1 MKKYAFILTTLLICC
16 AITFNAQEVNVFG
29 TITLNGDYD
38 TDTIYV
44 GLYQVSNPR
53 PGRPLPNPYYFSA
66 STDSIFSFKVQPGKY
81 IIGAMA
87 FGYLQRSRFQ
97 IFIPPNISNYEIKI
111 TLQPQYIAVGISDI
125 QNVKLRGDY
134 TLGKNDNQV
143 SLTKEGDIW
152 KLKDLPNTLKQGQ
165 RYRFT
170 VNGQPTIDLLNKKV
184 IPIKN
189 WMLFNNIY
197 VGNELIFNPFLYNK
211 SKTPNTI
218 EVNGFEL
225 NEQFQQ
231 LVKDINEF
239 ENKQNSQLKKI
250 YSGSRPPMKNIID
263 SIGKSMF
270 IKLAEIEQTYDPIF
284 SQLFVE
290 KQLKLSGIKYAA
302 LDFPDKA
309 ALEEGK
315 DESLKTFYMSD
326 QFGDFFKGQLDLIQ
340 QLDPNSYLLSGDF
353 LMNIISLQQSLD
365 ACHELCQKFNLSKK
379 YFDEFL
385 QDFIN
390 DSPNEKLCC
399 DLLFRLAVMNSY
411 RNEAKAKTFINILK
425 TDYPYKKYVDENAVE
440 RLLAKFRITVGKEAP
455 AFSVKALNGESLK
468 LDSYKGKFVLL
479 DFWGSWCAPC
489 IKEIPHLKKLYQ
501 TVSREKLDIIGIARD
516 DSTKLCNYI
525 QEQNIAYPNALAP
538 KQLLTTYAISSF
550 PTSYLIDPNGIII
563 QKNLRGE
570 KGMQQIMED
579 INKYFE
585 Q

>member
-1 MKKYAFILTTLLICC
+1 MKKSAFILTTLLICC
-16 AITFNAQEVNVFG
+16 AITIKAQEVNVFG
-29 TITLNGDYD
+29 TVTLNGDYD

-44 GLYQVSNPR
+44 GLYPMSNLP

-66 STDSIFSFKVQPGKY
+66 STDSVFSFKVEPGIY
-81 IIGAMA
+81 TIGAMA
-87 FGYLQRSRFQ
+87 FGYRERSRFH
-97 IFIPPNISNYEIKI
+97 IFIPPDISNYEIKI
-111 TLQPQYIAVGISDI
+111 TLQPQYIAVGIADI
-125 QNVKLRGDY
+125 QNVKLRGAY
-134 TLGKNDNQV
+134 SQGKNDKQV
-143 SLTKEGDIW
+143 SLTREGDIW

-170 VNGQPTIDLLNKKV
+170 VNGKPTIDLLNKKV

-197 VGNELIFNPFLYNK
+197 IGNELIFDPSLYSN

-218 EVNGFEL
+218 EVNGFDL
-225 NEQFQQ
+225 NDQFQQ
-231 LVKDINEF
+231 LVSDIKEF
-239 ENKQNSQLKKI
+239 ENKQTSQLRKM
-250 YSGSRPPMKNIID
+250 YSGSIPPMKNTID
-263 SIGKSMF
+263 SIGKSLF
-270 IKLAEIEQTYDPIF
+270 NELSEIEQKYDPIF

-290 KQLKLSGIKYAA
+290 KQFKLYGINSAL
-302 LDFPDKA
+302 LDFPGKTDS
-309 ALEEGK
+309 EERR
-315 DESLKTFYMSD
+315 EEMLRNFYLSD
-326 QFGDFFKGQLDLIQ
+326 PFGDFFKGQLDLVQ

-353 LMNIISLQQSLD
+353 LINIYSMQQSLD
-365 ACHELCQKFNLSKK
+365 ACPELSQKFNLSEK

-385 QDFIN
+385 QDFID

-399 DLLFRLAVMNSY
+399 DLLYKLAVMNSY
-411 RNEAKAKTFINILK
+411 RNEAKAITFVDILK

-440 RLLAKFRITVGKEAP
+440 RLLAKFSMIVGKEAP
-455 AFSVKALNGESLK
+455 AFSVNTLNGELLK
-468 LDSYKGKFVLL
+468 LASYKGKFVLL

-489 IKEIPHLKKLYQ
+489 RKEIPHLKKLYQ
-501 TVSREKLDIIGIARD
+501 NVSRDKLDIIGIARD

-525 QEQNIAYPNALAP
+525 QEQNIAYPNVLAP

-550 PTSYLIDPNGIII
+550 PTSFLIDPNGIII